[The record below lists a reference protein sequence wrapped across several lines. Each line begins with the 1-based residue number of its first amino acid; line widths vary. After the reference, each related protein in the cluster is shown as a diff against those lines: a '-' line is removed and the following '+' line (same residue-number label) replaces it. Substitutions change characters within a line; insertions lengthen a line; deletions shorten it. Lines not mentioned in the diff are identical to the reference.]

1 MIEQPVG
8 SIKIV
13 YHNAL
18 VFGNGGQELSIALS
32 SLMTPHLQDVDDLPD
47 IVATALNDSFSL
59 SCVQFDPL
67 SLSHF
72 DGKLLD

>member
-18 VFGNGGQELSIALS
+18 IFGDRRQEERVARS
-32 SLMTPHLQDVDDLPD
+32 SLLTPHLQDVDDLPNV
-47 IVATALNDSFSL
+47 VATALSKSFSL
-59 SCVQFDPL
+59 NCI
-67 SLSHF
+67 
-72 DGKLLD
+72 